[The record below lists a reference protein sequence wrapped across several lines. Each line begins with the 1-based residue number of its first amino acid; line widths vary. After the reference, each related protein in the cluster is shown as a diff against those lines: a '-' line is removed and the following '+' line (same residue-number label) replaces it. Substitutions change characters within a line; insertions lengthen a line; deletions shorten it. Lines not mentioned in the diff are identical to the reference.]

1 MKSLYQ
7 CFNIDNKSST
17 EELFIPKG
25 EIYCLRANKGKKTSD
40 IDITQ
45 VIGYELYNKTNHKVF
60 SAEMYNAIIVMIEFD
75 SSIIKKEDFETM
87 LNQGKKTFT
96 WYSYGEFRKVTRHN
110 K

>member
-1 MKSLYQ
+1 M
-7 CFNIDNKSST
+7 DNKTSK
-17 EELFIPKG
+17 EELFILKG

-60 SAEMYNAIIVMIEFD
+60 SAEMYNAIILMIEFD